1 MLLLLLL
8 YIKCIFFREKKKE
21 WKKRKCCCYNRV
33 LLIYIYSKRKCFFK
47 GKKCNKMR
55 ENYGGIICK
64 LEMDE
69 CAKDKRQKMERE
81 QMDIHVNYIKI
92 TYLA

>member
-1 MLLLLLL
+1 MQQNERK
-8 YIKCIFFREKKKE
+8 IRE
-21 WKKRKCCCYNRV
+21 
-33 LLIYIYSKRKCFFK
+33 
-47 GKKCNKMR
+47 
-55 ENYGGIICK
+55 IICK